1 VLILSRADNQPWFL
15 TEHRLRQRRLP
26 VVLSLIVLCVP
37 VLAQTTGFT
46 IAEFLAPQYTAP
58 EDGPSRVVIAGGD
71 EPGERLLVTG
81 RALDRKKPVAGV
93 SLYVFHTDSKG
104 RYARDVD
111 NRVGEFNARLH
122 GFLRTDADGRYQYET
137 TRPGSYDNGPAH
149 VHYVVNARGYRP
161 LLLALQF
168 VDDPIVI
175 EMRKAGKPLFDSL
188 AFKNG
193 PCKARPD
200 CVLTQPVMRDAQGVS
215 HVVRD
220 IQMVKE

>member
-1 VLILSRADNQPWFL
+1 MRQP
-15 TEHRLRQRRLP
+15 RLW
-26 VVLSLIVLCVP
+26 VVLSLVVLCVP

-46 IAEFLAPQYTAP
+46 IAEFLAPQYSAP
-58 EDGPSRVVIAGGD
+58 EDGPSSVVIAGRD
-71 EPGERLLVTG
+71 EPGERLIVTG
-81 RALDRKKPVAGV
+81 RTLDGKKPVAGV

-104 RYARDVD
+104 RYALGVD
-111 NRVGEFNARLH
+111 NRIGEFNARLH
-122 GFLRTDADGRYQYET
+122 GFLRTAANGEYQYET

-149 VHYVVNARGYRP
+149 VHYVVNARGYQP

-175 EMRKAGKPLFDSL
+175 EMRNARKPLLDPL

-200 CVLTQPVMRDAQGVS
+200 CVLTPVTRDAQGVS

>member
-1 VLILSRADNQPWFL
+1 MRQPKL
-15 TEHRLRQRRLP
+15 L
-26 VVLSLIVLCVP
+26 VVLSLIALCVP
-37 VLAQTTGFT
+37 LLAQTTGFT

-58 EDGPSRVVIAGGD
+58 ENAPSGVVIAGRD
-71 EPGERLLVTG
+71 EPGERLVVTG
-81 RALDRKKPVAGV
+81 RTLDGKKPVAGV
-93 SLYVFHTDSKG
+93 SLYVFHTDAKG
-104 RYARDVD
+104 RYAPDID

-149 VHYVVNARGYRP
+149 VHYVVNARGYQP

-168 VDDPIVI
+168 EDDPLVI
-175 EMRKAGKPLFDSL
+175 EMRKAGKPLLDSQ

-193 PCKARPD
+193 PCKSRAD
-200 CVLTQPVMRDAQGVS
+200 CVLTQPVTRNAQGVS
-215 HVVRD
+215 HVIRD